1 MGQKICSYRYWC
13 VNDDLN
19 EKDLEQIEFT
29 EEDSLKQREQLESLN
44 QQLVEIQNEIAT
56 MVDEQGVPYAK
67 YKARVQMLMSDLK
80 TRRYLYDQTMTS
92 WKRNNTYST
101 LMRAGQ
107 MLMQDPDRNKK
118 IASVLTKIK
127 EASGYKVS
135 DSNKLNDISEDVRD
149 NLEEVEVD
157 SKSTDD
163 LLSASLGNG
172 EFSAD
177 DYKEFASWKHNISQP
192 APQVMK
198 EPPTSTNIVVI
209 PPPISSSS
217 LGSESIL
224 NNNKKPHQ
232 NAMST

>member
-56 MVDEQGVPYAK
+56 LVDDNGVPFAK
-67 YKARVQMLMSDLK
+67 YKARVQMLMSELK
-80 TRRYLYDQTMTS
+80 TRRYLYDQTMAL

-107 MLMQDPDRNKK
+107 MLMQDPDRNRK
-118 IASVLTKIK
+118 IVSVLTKIK

-149 NLEEVEVD
+149 NLEEVEAD

-163 LLSASLGNG
+163 LLSASLGST

-177 DYKEFASWKHNISQP
+177 DYKEFASWKTSSNVGP

-198 EPPTSTNIVVI
+198 EPSVVSNIVVI
-209 PPPISSSS
+209 PPPLS
-217 LGSESIL
+217 SESIQ
-224 NNNKKPHQ
+224 NKKPTQPQQ
-232 NAMST
+232 NAMSA